1 MQYEQ
6 PCKSLNKQGK
16 WEEAEEMYR
25 LKNQTKWRQ
34 IEEMRAAALEAGRGV
49 LGQEH
54 RERLLLEDI
63 CKFAKISHE
72 QGMWQEAEETYR
84 EVLDVQRRVLGHSH
98 PDTLKG
104 MAKLA
109 NALPHHG
116 KAQETGEMHRDV
128 LEGCAEWLASNTRTH
143 FAASATLQIK
153 CPREARQVAMHLLSF
168 FPACLA

>member
-25 LKNQTKWRQ
+25 LNNQTKWRQ
-34 IEEMRAAALEAGRGV
+34 IEEMRAAALEAWRAWP
-49 LGQEH
+49 EH

-63 CKFAKISHE
+63 CKFAKIFHE

-109 NALPHHG
+109 SALL
-116 KAQETGEMHRDV
+116 HR
-128 LEGCAEWLASNTRTH
+128 AEPLARNTRTH
-143 FAASATLQIK
+143 FAASATLQMTSTSK
-153 CPREARQVAMHLLSF
+153 ASGYASPQLL
-168 FPACLA
+168 PACLA

>member
-63 CKFAKISHE
+63 CEFRK
-72 QGMWQEAEETYR
+72 
-84 EVLDVQRRVLGHSH
+84 D
-98 PDTLKG
+98 P
-104 MAKLA
+104 
-109 NALPHHG
+109 
-116 KAQETGEMHRDV
+116 
-128 LEGCAEWLASNTRTH
+128 
-143 FAASATLQIK
+143 
-153 CPREARQVAMHLLSF
+153 PRARHVAGSRGDL
-168 FPACLA
+168 